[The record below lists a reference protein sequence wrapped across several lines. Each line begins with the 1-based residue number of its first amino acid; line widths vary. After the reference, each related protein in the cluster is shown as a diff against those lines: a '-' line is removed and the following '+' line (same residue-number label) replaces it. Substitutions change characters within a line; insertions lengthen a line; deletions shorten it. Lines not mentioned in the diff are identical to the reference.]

1 MSFSSDIKMQRNVL
15 IIGVVLMIVKGV
27 AYFITGSNAILTDA
41 IESLVNISAGA
52 FALFSLY
59 YAAQPSD
66 FDHPYGHG
74 KIEFIAGLIE
84 GTLIAIAG
92 LSMIAKA
99 VYNFWHPQ
107 VIRQL
112 EIGLILA
119 TLAGVVNFIM
129 GYVVKKRGVAN
140 QSLVLQGEGAHLQSD
155 GYTSFAMVAGLLIV
169 WLSGVYWLD
178 NVVALAMA
186 FYICWVSFG
195 ILRKSLDGLMDKN
208 DRATN
213 IRVFEVIQNNRQP
226 QWIDFHEF
234 RVIKYGRSLHI
245 DCHLVL
251 PFYYTIK
258 QEHQEMKQIEK
269 LIHEG
274 LAQEAEIFIH
284 TDPCTPDFCSRCKV
298 AGCAYRVDEFKD

>member
-1 MSFSSDIKMQRNVL
+1 MQRNVL
-15 IIGVVLMIVKGV
+15 IIGALLMFVKGA

-66 FDHPYGHG
+66 KDHPYGHG

-107 VIRQL
+107 VITQL

-119 TLAGVVNFIM
+119 TVAGVVNFVM
-129 GYVVKKRGVAN
+129 GHMLKKRGAAN

-155 GYTSFAMVAGLLIV
+155 GYTSFAMVAGLFIV
-169 WLSGVYWLD
+169 WLSGVLWLD
-178 NVVALAMA
+178 NVVALLMA
-186 FYICWVSFG
+186 LYICWVSFG
-195 ILRKSLDGLMDKN
+195 ILRKSIDGLMDKN
-208 DRATN
+208 DSETN
-213 IRVFEVIQNNRQP
+213 IRVFDVIQQNRQP

-251 PFYYTIK
+251 PFYMTIK
-258 QEHQEMKQIEK
+258 QEQLEVKQIEK
-269 LIHEG
+269 LINEG

-298 AGCAYRVDEFKD
+298 VSCEFRSEEFEPNQDE